1 MKRMRVILN
10 EILRL
15 VSKMRS
21 YGWFLRYVTL
31 QSKITKNVYKE
42 CAQYTV
48 GERVR
53 KWGENIVIGRY
64 LLSLHSQVLY

>member
-1 MKRMRVILN
+1 
-10 EILRL
+10 
-15 VSKMRS
+15 MRS